1 MDGRCTDSTRKR
13 SVGDHPWNRAAMPPI
28 RRLQQ
33 CGLSLIELVA
43 VLAALAILCSLALP
57 PLARHLD
64 HWHADMVRMRLVSV
78 FNSAR
83 ATALTHRRPVT
94 VCPSQDGIECS
105 DDWVRGWLIETEPAA
120 FPADVAVRRQFQ
132 PGTQASG
139 VRAGIS
145 SGRRRLRFQA
155 DGRSAGSTLTVQ
167 ICAGSRLHGT
177 VVVNNIGRTRSTRQQ
192 VPAPCPL

>member
-1 MDGRCTDSTRKR
+1 MHGFRDCGQPWRLSLDPRHAVPSI
-13 SVGDHPWNRAAMPPI
+13 HPAPH
-28 RRLQQ
+28 
-33 CGLSLIELVA
+33 CGLSAIELVA
-43 VLAALAILCSLALP
+43 VLAALAVLCTLALP
-57 PLARHLD
+57 PLARQLD

-105 DDWVRGWLIETEPAA
+105 DNWARGWLIETEPAP
-120 FPADVAVRRQFQ
+120 FPAESALRRHFQ

-139 VRAGIS
+139 VRVGIS
-145 SGRRRLRFQA
+145 SGRRRLRFQT

-177 VVVNNIGRTRSTRQQ
+177 VVVNNIGRTRSTRQLA
-192 VPAPCPL
+192 PTPCPL

>member
-1 MDGRCTDSTRKR
+1 
-13 SVGDHPWNRAAMPPI
+13 MPPI

-43 VLAALAILCSLALP
+43 ALAALAILCSLALP
-57 PLARHLD
+57 PLARQLD

-105 DDWVRGWLIETEPAA
+105 DDWVRG
-120 FPADVAVRRQFQ
+120 
-132 PGTQASG
+132 
-139 VRAGIS
+139 
-145 SGRRRLRFQA
+145 
-155 DGRSAGSTLTVQ
+155 
-167 ICAGSRLHGT
+167 
-177 VVVNNIGRTRSTRQQ
+177 
-192 VPAPCPL
+192 